1 MTAARAL
8 VVVLLLLVSAVD
20 RTPAQAPPPARV
32 AVPAAPAV
40 VAEVSG
46 LVETARQR
54 FEARDAGGVLAF
66 VSEQYRSG
74 GLTKSAVR
82 QQLLA
87 MLGLYQELRA
97 RVRVDG
103 VDVVDGATWL
113 YTTGE
118 ITGRLPLL
126 GWVSVLTWQREP
138 EVVRREPGGWR
149 LFGFQD

>member
-1 MTAARAL
+1 RHRGPRCSRLRAPRSDNGTPDAQTIRMTAARAL

-20 RTPAQAPPPARV
+20 GTPAQAPPPALV

-87 MLGLYQELRA
+87 MLGLY
-97 RVRVDG
+97 
-103 VDVVDGATWL
+103 
-113 YTTGE
+113 
-118 ITGRLPLL
+118 
-126 GWVSVLTWQREP
+126 
-138 EVVRREPGGWR
+138 
-149 LFGFQD
+149 

>member
-1 MTAARAL
+1 MTVVRA
-8 VVVLLLLVSAVD
+8 VVLVLLLVASAVGEA
-20 RTPAQAPPPARV
+20 PAQAPPPARI
-32 AVPAAPAV
+32 AVPAAPAI
-40 VAEVSG
+40 VAEVSS

-54 FEARDAGGVLAF
+54 FEARDAGGVLTF
-66 VSEQYRSG
+66 VSEQYRSSG
-74 GLTKSAVR
+74 FTKAGVR
-82 QQLLA
+82 QQILA

-103 VDVVDGATWL
+103 VDVVDGATWF

-118 ITGRLPLL
+118 ISGRLPLL

>member
-1 MTAARAL
+1 
-8 VVVLLLLVSAVD
+8 
-20 RTPAQAPPPARV
+20 
-32 AVPAAPAV
+32 
-40 VAEVSG
+40 
-46 LVETARQR
+46 
-54 FEARDAGGVLAF
+54 EARDAGGVLAF